1 MNPALEFAISGLN
14 MEFAANLA
22 TDRASIPD
30 AFFIDIVTKKCG
42 MIQDHI
48 QSHNTCLLLVTNIR
62 PKVASLKLFD
72 ANMLDSQI

>member
-1 MNPALEFAISGLN
+1 MDLAIEFAICGLN

-30 AFFIDIVTKKCG
+30 VLFIDIITKKCG

-48 QSHNTCLLLVTNIR
+48 
-62 PKVASLKLFD
+62 
-72 ANMLDSQI
+72 